1 LQDGRVLVV
10 GGRGKRNNAEIF
22 DPADNTW
29 TRTPDLSEPRGQH
42 TAVLTADGKVI
53 VAGGMGNR
61 SSSEIYDPKTDTWAV
76 LANME
81 EPRFRHASVMLN
93 DGTILVLGG
102 NGKEMILA
110 EVEKFS
116 R

>member
-1 LQDGRVLVV
+1 MI
-10 GGRGKRNNAEIF
+10 KRNNAEIF
-22 DPADNTW
+22 DPAANTW

-42 TAVLTADGKVI
+42 TAVITTDGKVI

-61 SSSEIYDPKTDTWAV
+61 SSVELYDPETDTWTA

-81 EPRFRHASVMLN
+81 EPRFRHVSVVLN
-93 DGTILVLGG
+93 DGTVLVAGG

-110 EVEKFS
+110 EVEKFT